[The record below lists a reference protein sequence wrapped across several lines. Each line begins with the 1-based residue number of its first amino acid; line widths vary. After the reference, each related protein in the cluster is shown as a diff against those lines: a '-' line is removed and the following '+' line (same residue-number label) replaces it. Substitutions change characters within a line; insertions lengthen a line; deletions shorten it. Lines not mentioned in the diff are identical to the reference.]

1 MPSWL
6 FVVGATQYVVS
17 TQPLPRPAPPQ
28 SEGQAV
34 LAPPG
39 APSESCRARQQPQ
52 HSAFWHVGAQA
63 GRLRSRLRLA
73 AHLCITAGSFLRDF
87 SRM

>member
-28 SEGQAV
+28 SEEQAV

-39 APSESCRARQQPQ
+39 AAE
-52 HSAFWHVGAQA
+52 
-63 GRLRSRLRLA
+63 
-73 AHLCITAGSFLRDF
+73 
-87 SRM
+87 